1 MATTAFCHFLP
12 SGVEVGRGYFGGGGG
27 VGATT
32 VAGMHCALLFVV
44 DPGVE
49 KDATGRLRS
58 RKDETTAA
66 SFVFFFLDFGVV
78 VGVEGSTFEIVGVEE
93 GAFLGFAKG
102 SEVSGFLLRFF
113 LLSCLL
119 FLGVSVDWG
128 VLGSVISPGAAN
140 ISSVSVIGAAF
151 TFGDFFGVAFAFAL
165 GVGFAFGTG
174 GATGG
179 RGGVSSSL
187 SELRSDDEVEMLLL
201 MAALSEGLTC
211 ANLQESPFLHPAG
224 ERKKAH
230 GGVDPSPGFL

>member
-1 MATTAFCHFLP
+1 M
-12 SGVEVGRGYFGGGGG
+12 GRGYFGGGGG

-32 VAGMHCALLFVV
+32 VAGMHCALLSVV
-44 DPGVE
+44 VPGVE

-66 SFVFFFLDFGVV
+66 AFVFFFLDFGVV
-78 VGVEGSTFEIVGVEE
+78 VGVEGSTFERVGVEE

-128 VLGSVISPGAAN
+128 VFGAVISPGAAK

-151 TFGDFFGVAFAFAL
+151 TFGVAFAFAL

-179 RGGVSSSL
+179 RGGASSSL

-224 ERKKAH
+224 ELKKAH